1 MSLKFSKTIYTS
13 AFVFGLLS
21 ASYKSFK
28 VLKSENNEK
37 DVRRVSVF
45 LSLVFDVTKSRTSKK
60 QWLGFW
66 VVFGVLSMNVWTSNL
81 RKLRTV
87 LVIGMQFSDIGEDL
101 QNYVFVHLTAPLL
114 RLCEELSSD
123 AELQH

>member
-1 MSLKFSKTIYTS
+1 MSLVLLPLFQIFDFWKSKMSLKISKTIYTS

-45 LSLVFDVTKSRTSKK
+45 FNVSFVRRSRNHANSKNS
-60 QWLGFW
+60 G
-66 VVFGVLSMNVWTSNL
+66 
-81 RKLRTV
+81 
-87 LVIGMQFSDIGEDL
+87 
-101 QNYVFVHLTAPLL
+101 
-114 RLCEELSSD
+114 
-123 AELQH
+123 

>member
-1 MSLKFSKTIYTS
+1 MSLLFQIFDFSNRNVTEIFKTIYTS

-45 LSLVFDVTKSRTSKK
+45 
-60 QWLGFW
+60 
-66 VVFGVLSMNVWTSNL
+66 
-81 RKLRTV
+81 
-87 LVIGMQFSDIGEDL
+87 
-101 QNYVFVHLTAPLL
+101 
-114 RLCEELSSD
+114 
-123 AELQH
+123 